1 MTRQIAEEDDFART
15 AEVRCMAASSSC
27 HGNPYP
33 SVNDLRLSIVKLQ
46 ARMKQTNRMTDR
58 RRESNAECSQYGTKP
73 IILLMFLP
81 IFTPFYIAIIN
92 TSK

>member
-1 MTRQIAEEDDFART
+1 MISRAQLRSVAWQPVPVVMGTRI
-15 AEVRCMAASSSC
+15 
-27 HGNPYP
+27 P

-73 IILLMFLP
+73 ILLMFLP